1 MRAWVELHF
10 VRGPSSVSRAGG
22 GQFAAL
28 LLLASCAF
36 DPRGVS
42 GDGGRPV
49 DDGGRPVDDGGRPV
63 DDGGR
68 PVDDGGR
75 PVDDSGVPVAPDAR
89 LVCDLT
95 LDTRCGDDGR
105 TLYHC
110 GVDGA
115 IAVVPCPGLC
125 VALSAP
131 HCSEVVP
138 SNGLAAPWTAGAV
151 ALVVPPG
158 ERWILES
165 DSGAVSVCNGGA
177 LTSIRAAGAGL
188 VSGIYFTDLGAGV
201 GVFAVD
207 SLSVGA
213 GATLRVVGVRGV
225 ALLAR
230 GDIVIAG
237 ALDLSAGSGAC
248 SAAAACTGSADRRC
262 SGPGGGAGGSIES
275 AGGGLGGGGHGGSG
289 DWGED
294 GGGGGA
300 GFAAEGGLG
309 GSGGNAGARGGS
321 YGAVELVPLVGGSGG
336 GGGREGSAAGSGGG
350 GGGALQLTSVRG
362 LIRVGDA
369 MAAAAIHAGGAGGG
383 TGNVDGW
390 SSPNGA
396 GGGGSGGAILL
407 EARAL
412 ELVAGSVIAAN
423 GGGGG
428 ASGGTEGESGRAGT
442 SRALG
447 GVGGRHGGD
456 GGAGTNAHG
465 LDGAGD
471 GDGDGTGGGGGAVG
485 RVRLNVFEARLVVA
499 GDVSPA
505 ATVGAVLTE

>member
-1 MRAWVELHF
+1 MRARVELHF

-42 GDGGRPV
+42 GDGV
-49 DDGGRPVDDGGRPV
+49 GGGPV

-89 LVCDLT
+89 PVCNPT
-95 LDTRCGDDGR
+95 VDTRCGDDGR
-105 TLYHC
+105 TFYHC
-110 GVDGA
+110 GGGGGGDGGDGA
-115 IAVVPCPGLC
+115 ITVVLCPGLC
-125 VALSAP
+125 VALP
-131 HCSEVVP
+131 VPRCSEVVP
-138 SNGLAAPWTAGAV
+138 SNGLDALWTNGAGV
-151 ALVVPPG
+151 LDVPRG
-158 ERWILES
+158 ESWILES

-177 LTSIRAAGAGL
+177 LTPIRAAGAGL
-188 VSGIYFTDLGAGV
+188 VSGIYFTDLVAGV

-213 GATLRVVGVRGV
+213 AATLRVVGARGV

-262 SGPGGGAGGSIES
+262 SGPGGGAGGSGGG
-275 AGGGLGGGGHGGSG
+275 GGGLGGGGHGGRG
-289 DWGED
+289 DWGRD

-300 GFAAEGGLG
+300 GFAAEGGFG

-362 LIRVGDA
+362 VIRVGDA

-383 TGNVDGW
+383 PGNADGW
-390 SSPNGA
+390 SSPNGG

-407 EARAL
+407 EAWAL
-412 ELVAGSVIAAN
+412 ELVADSVIAAN

-428 ASGGTEGESGRAGT
+428 ASGGAAGESGGT
-442 SRALG
+442 GPSRAPG
-447 GVGGRHGGD
+447 GGGDRHGGD
-456 GGAGTNAHG
+456 GGAGADAHG
-465 LDGAGD
+465 LDGD

-485 RVRLNVFEARLVVA
+485 RVRLNVFEAQLVLA

-505 ATVGAVLTE
+505 ATVGVVQTK